1 MGLLL
6 MKIAITGH
14 TAGIGQA
21 FAQILQHRGHDIV
34 GLSKRNG
41 DNIRN
46 IPKIL
51 EKIIPC
57 DLFINNA
64 QSGYAQTEL
73 LYAVWEAWQD
83 QPGKHIWCIGTMMT
97 QSPTDQPVPGQSVM
111 AMSQYRNQKIA
122 LDDAITQ
129 LRNKKHMPVITMIRP
144 GGIAT
149 QPGQT
154 SEWPYCDV
162 DAWADTV
169 ISTMVLAN
177 AHGMRYNE
185 LSLGAA
191 KNRIPL

>member
-1 MGLLL
+1 

-21 FAQILQHRGHDIV
+21 FATILQSRGHDIV

-46 IPKIL
+46 ISKIV
-51 EKIIPC
+51 EKITPC

-64 QSGYAQTEL
+64 QAGYAQTEL

-97 QSPTDQPVPGQSVM
+97 QYPIELDVPGYSNIG
-111 AMSQYRNQKIA
+111 MSQYRNQKIA
-122 LDDAITQ
+122 LNDAITQ

-144 GGIAT
+144 GAVAT

-154 SEWPYCDV
+154 AEWPYCDV
-162 DAWADTV
+162 DVWANTV
-169 ISTMVLAN
+169 ISTILLAN
-177 AHGMRYNE
+177 EQGMRFNE
-185 LSLGAA
+185 LSLGSA
-191 KNRIPL
+191 KSKLPL

>member
-1 MGLLL
+1 

-21 FAQILQHRGHDIV
+21 FAQILQHRGHNIV

-51 EKIIPC
+51 EKIISC

-97 QSPTDQPVPGQSVM
+97 QSPIDQSVPGQSDM

-122 LDDAITQ
+122 LDDAIVQ

-144 GGIAT
+144 GAVAT
-149 QPGQT
+149 QPGQIF
-154 SEWPYCDV
+154 EWPYCNV
-162 DAWADTV
+162 NAWANTV
-169 ISTMVLAN
+169 ISTMLLAN
-177 AHGMRYNE
+177 EQGMRFNE
-185 LSLGAA
+185 LALCAA
-191 KNRIPL
+191 KTRMPL

>member
-1 MGLLL
+1 

-21 FAQILQHRGHDIV
+21 LAQVLTDRGHDIV

-46 IPKIL
+46 TPKIA
-51 EKIIPC
+51 EKILPC
-57 DLFINNA
+57 DMFINNA
-64 QSGYAQTEL
+64 QAGYAQTEL

-97 QSPTDQPVPGQSVM
+97 QSPADQSVPGQSDM

-122 LDDAITQ
+122 LDDAIVQ

-144 GGIAT
+144 GAVAT
-149 QPGQT
+149 QPGQLP
-154 SEWPYCDV
+154 EWPYCDV
-162 DAWADTV
+162 NVWANAV
-169 ISTMVLAN
+169 VSTMVSATEQGL
-177 AHGMRYNE
+177 RYNE
-185 LSLGAA
+185 LALGAA
-191 KNRIPL
+191 KTRMSL

>member
-1 MGLLL
+1 

-21 FAQILQHRGHDIV
+21 FANILQRRGHEIV
-34 GLSKRNG
+34 GLSKRHG
-41 DNIRN
+41 HSIRN
-46 IPKIL
+46 IPKIA

-57 DLFINNA
+57 DIFINNA
-64 QSGYAQTEL
+64 QAGYAQTEL
-73 LYAVWEAWQD
+73 LYEVWEKWQD
-83 QPGKHIWCIGTMMT
+83 LPGKHIWCIGTMMT
-97 QSPTDQPVPGQSVM
+97 QLPMDQAVPGHSDLE
-111 AMSQYRNQKIA
+111 MSQYRNQKIA

-129 LRNKKHMPVITMIRP
+129 LRNKKHLPVITMIRP

-162 DAWADTV
+162 DAWANTV
-169 ISTMVLAN
+169 ISTMLLAN
-177 AHGMRYNE
+177 EQGMRYNE